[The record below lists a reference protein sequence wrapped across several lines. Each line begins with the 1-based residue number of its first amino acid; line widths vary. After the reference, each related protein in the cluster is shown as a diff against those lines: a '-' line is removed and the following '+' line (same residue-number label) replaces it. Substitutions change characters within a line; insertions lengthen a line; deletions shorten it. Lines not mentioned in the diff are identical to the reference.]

1 MHFASMSLGILDFL
15 IEWLSSFLIWI
26 IGWVMDLI
34 MVLFSHLFYMVA
46 SHLLEICDIC
56 QMIFKKL
63 CGMGTFWYN
72 HGGINDGAGFNAGA
86 TLGKEY
92 KFVDPLVT
100 LFTNKTVGQVLLT
113 LSLVSIVMVMV
124 AAIIKIIQSEFSTE
138 GSKNS
143 KAGIFGQALKC
154 LVLFFAVP
162 ICCIGGVIASNAL
175 LRTIDQATSL
185 AAEGSTIGSQILV
198 SAAAQQNIVRQGGNL
213 SADDWKNIGVSSQP
227 TITDSNREQYAL
239 VIDTAFRSNKVF
251 SPDSFWGYQAV
262 ATVEKYYDVVGMN
275 FVTLIGGALLAAY
288 TMLMA
293 SFGMVIRLFKA
304 TILYMISPPMI
315 ALMPLDGG
323 SAFKSWRK
331 DFLGQILAA
340 YGTVVSL
347 NLLFILLPIVNNI
360 NLFGNSDFPGVDG
373 AGADGHIASVF
384 NSFCHLIF
392 TLTALF
398 TLKDVSGMIS
408 SMIGADD
415 AAKSGSAVASKVGGT
430 AMAIAGGVGG
440 VAAKGLGAIAGGI
453 AKANPNSKVGKAF
466 GAIGNTLGKAG
477 TKGTQKLKGTLGKMY
492 NDTFGSVTGT
502 SMSTETDPE
511 KALAAKEEKK
521 KKREERIKS
530 GTAGI
535 MDWAGHG
542 VDNYLDP
549 EKAKGATG
557 FWGGVRKAA
566 SATNTALDTYS
577 QGGTNLIKEVGEA
590 RMKKEADDE
599 AQLEVKN
606 ATIKQDGA
614 INDTS
619 VTHSSGAVGFEAQ
632 MLKVGEMIAAG
643 NGLAAIDQMDSMID
657 VLSSI
662 ADKSETQKDLLL
674 KLTTLR
680 EDVKNAGDDSSKVI
694 AIDSK
699 TDADGKQFLQVVGEL
714 AKGVATESTETVS
727 IASSVNLDINAIS
740 QLTDK
745 TAIAA
750 EIARQAAAIKTSEG
764 LSLPQPEIEK
774 IVTRLVKAQ
783 KAQLEQMQAENG
795 KK

>member
-34 MVLFSHLFYMVA
+34 MVLFSHLFYLVA

-72 HGGINDGAGFNAGA
+72 HGGVNDGAGFNAGA

-113 LSLVSIVMVMV
+113 LSLVSIVMVIV

-162 ICCIGGVIASNAL
+162 ICCVGGVIASNAL

-185 AAEGSTIGSQILV
+185 AAEGSTMGSQILV

-213 SADDWKNIGVSSQP
+213 SAEDWQNLGLSSQP

-239 VIDTAFRSNKVF
+239 VIDTAFRSNSVKVF
-251 SPDSFWGYQAV
+251 SANSFWGYQDV

-293 SFGMVIRLFKA
+293 SFGMVMRLFKA

-323 SAFKSWRK
+323 SALKSWRK

-347 NLLFILLPIVNNI
+347 NLLFILLPVVNNI

-415 AAKSGSAVASKVGGT
+415 AAKSGSAVAAKVGGT

-453 AKANPNSKVGKAF
+453 AKKNPNSKVGKAF
-466 GAIGNTLGKAG
+466 GAIGNSLGKVG

-492 NDTFGSVTGT
+492 NDTFGAVTGT

-542 VDNYLDP
+542 VDNLTDP
-549 EKAKGATG
+549 EKAKKATG
-557 FWGGVRKAA
+557 AEGFFRKAI
-566 SATNTALDTYS
+566 SGTNTVLDTYS
-577 QGGTNLIKEVGEA
+577 QGGTNLIREVGENA
-590 RMKKEADDE
+590 MKTEAHKEARTKVE
-599 AQLEVKN
+599 EQITAENAALNVKN
-606 ATIKQDGA
+606 GTVD
-614 INDTS
+614 
-619 VTHSSGAVGFEAQ
+619 AQ
-632 MLKVGEMIAAG
+632 IGNILTALGAG
-643 NGLAAIDQMDSMID
+643 NVFEGQQGIEQLLNA
-657 VLSSI
+657 LNSI
-662 ADKSETQKDLLL
+662 ADKTETQKDLIL
-674 KLTTLR
+674 KLTTMK
-680 EDVKNAGDDSSKVI
+680 EGIAGANGNVGKIKAMVKSGGADTAFAADMRAAG
-694 AIDSK
+694 A
-699 TDADGKQFLQVVGEL
+699 TA
-714 AKGVATESTETVS
+714 ATESTEIHK
-727 IASSVNLDINAIS
+727 IATSTTFNVQAIAEM
-740 QLTDK
+740 TDK
-745 TAIAA
+745 ADIAA
-750 EIARQAAAIKTSEG
+750 EIARQAHA
-764 LSLPQPEIEK
+764 LSTAGGGTVTLPQPEIEK
-774 IVTRLVKAQ
+774 IITRLVKAQ
-783 KAQLEQMQAENG
+783 KTQLEQLQSEN
-795 KK
+795 K